1 MNETALAIDS
11 GTAAGLAL
19 KTRGT
24 GDENNGGALPN
35 HFPWLNNG
43 YFEPVLIKPLPLIGP
58 FH

>member
-24 GDENNGGALPN
+24 GDENNGGPCRTIP
-35 HFPWLNNG
+35 HG
-43 YFEPVLIKPLPLIGP
+43 
-58 FH
+58 

>member
-24 GDENNGGALPN
+24 GDETMGGP
-35 HFPWLNNG
+35 
-43 YFEPVLIKPLPLIGP
+43 Y
-58 FH
+58 